1 MFGEYSRN
9 PLNYLELDLKLP
21 KARLEVGTGWIE
33 KGSRSPQVEY
43 GAKVDGKIR
52 LYSPT
57 LCVLNC
63 MSSFILTRLDEIKLT
78 DQTGDFMEMIVLSLA
93 KLKRTV
99 YRKIWSIGPVELVL
113 EIRKFIKVVDTD
125 KL

>member
-1 MFGEYSRN
+1 M
-9 PLNYLELDLKLP
+9 
-21 KARLEVGTGWIE
+21 
-33 KGSRSPQVEY
+33 EY

-63 MSSFILTRLDEIKLT
+63 MSSFILTCLDEIKLT

-99 YRKIWSIGPVELVL
+99 YRKI
-113 EIRKFIKVVDTD
+113 
-125 KL
+125 